1 MKWPKNMKTPII
13 TVNEQLGKRIIYLRQ
28 KKGWSQ
34 LDLAL
39 ESEIN
44 KNYICDLENGKRNP
58 SLKILE
64 RLCVAFE
71 IDLEVLFKGI
81 DIINKNI

>member
-1 MKWPKNMKTPII
+1 MKTPII
-13 TVNEQLGKRIIYLRQ
+13 TVNEQLGKRIVYLRN

-39 ESEIN
+39 ESNIN
-44 KNYICDLENGKRNP
+44 KNYICDLENGRRNP

-64 RLCVAFE
+64 RLAIALE
-71 IDLEVLFKGI
+71 IDLESLFKGI
-81 DIINKNI
+81 DIITKDF